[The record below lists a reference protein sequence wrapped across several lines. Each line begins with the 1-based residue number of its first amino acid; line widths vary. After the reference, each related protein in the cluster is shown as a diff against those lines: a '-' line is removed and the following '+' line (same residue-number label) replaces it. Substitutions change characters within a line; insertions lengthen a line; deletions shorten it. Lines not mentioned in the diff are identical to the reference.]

1 MFAFAIACTA
11 AAADLALNEAPNE
24 APNEVANAEH
34 ARPRHAAIV
43 TVTVTVTVTAA
54 ARPPAA
60 RTVLFRQTP
69 ASSRSASRT
78 CAAISYERTRAP

>member
-24 APNEVANAEH
+24 ATNEAPNEVANAEH
-34 ARPRHAAIV
+34 ARPHHAAI
-43 TVTVTVTVTAA
+43 VTVTAA

>member
-43 TVTVTVTVTAA
+43 TVTVTVTAA

>member
-43 TVTVTVTVTAA
+43 TVTATATAA

>member
-11 AAADLALNEAPNE
+11 AAADLALNEATNE

-34 ARPRHAAIV
+34 ARPRHAAI
-43 TVTVTVTVTAA
+43 VTVTAA

>member
-43 TVTVTVTVTAA
+43 TVTVTAA